1 MPFQTHQVGKRVP
14 ITNCPY
20 WACTLHR
27 YLGHLIAMLSGQYH
41 EKYAGRCITIQ
52 LNQRSKFL
60 REGDARSPRSE
71 AMLRRCVMLLIA
83 TLVSNGLSL
92 HISSAGPP
100 RGEASHSHLQ
110 QQQMSQQSA
119 EKRQQQTPELLQ
131 AAREAEAKERIT
143 LFDVCADS

>member
-1 MPFQTHQVGKRVP
+1 MFIRTFLPLRPHP
-14 ITNCPY
+14 HHHHY
-20 WACTLHR
+20 
-27 YLGHLIAMLSGQYH
+27 YH
-41 EKYAGRCITIQ
+41 EKYPRRCITIQ
-52 LNQRSKFL
+52 QNGIRRSKFL
-60 REGDARSPRSE
+60 REANAQSPRSE

-143 LFDVCADS
+143 LFDVCADP

>member
-1 MPFQTHQVGKRVP
+1 
-14 ITNCPY
+14 
-20 WACTLHR
+20 
-27 YLGHLIAMLSGQYH
+27 
-41 EKYAGRCITIQ
+41 
-52 LNQRSKFL
+52 
-60 REGDARSPRSE
+60 
-71 AMLRRCVMLLIA
+71 MLLIA

-143 LFDVCADS
+143 LFDVAKGTAVGSALGEFIDPAAIDPSVLSQFF